1 MDYEGNTNSKSAFTK
16 HLFSDFKKAYFHFK
30 PRLEATRQFDYKLYL
45 AIEGA
50 FPYIC
55 LGEGRSHINN
65 EDIKMLY
72 DKCEEMLHALQS
84 MELDDSDNIMVGLV
98 VKTGNYLAIVL
109 DFTAQE
115 ARLRQLE
122 GFQTTKRGK
131 FEGSTEGLLTR
142 INAL

>member
-1 MDYEGNTNSKSAFTK
+1 MGNTNRKSAFTK
-16 HLFSDFKKAYFHFK
+16 HLFSDFKKAYWHFK
-30 PRLEATRQFDYKLYL
+30 PRLEARRQFDFSFYF

-55 LGEGRSHINN
+55 LGEGRTHINN

-72 DKCEEMLHALQS
+72 DRCESMLHVLQS

-109 DFTAQE
+109 DFTAHE
-115 ARLRQLE
+115 ARLRLLE
-122 GFQTTKRGK
+122 GFQTTKRGQ
-131 FEGSTEGLLTR
+131 FEGSAACLLTR